1 MTAETLA
8 SELDVSVRTVYRD
21 IGALMRQGVP
31 VRGEAGIGYVLDAGF
46 DLPPLMLS
54 PDEIEAVLVGMRWL
68 AERAD
73 PVLARAAEDVVSKV
87 AAVLP
92 PHLRPILLDGAL
104 FAPAYRGDLPVDQ
117 VDVAAVRAAIR
128 QGRKL
133 SIQYRDEAASET
145 QRMIWPIGM
154 TFYERVRIVIAWCEL
169 RQAFRHFRTDR
180 ITELVAREERYP
192 ARRADLFR
200 RWQKEEES
208 ARRAESAA
216 ICERPRLSR
225 AMTLRLD
232 QRRAAGGD
240 LGQRRRI
247 EQVLLDEDA
256 LRQRVLVVAGQHR
269 HLRLRD
275 HRPGIEFRHDEMHR
289 AAMLGDAGL
298 ERLRDAC
305 ACP

>member
-1 MTAETLA
+1 MQRAERLLDMIQSLRRRRRPVTAETLA

-21 IGALMRQGVP
+21 IAALVRQGVP

-68 AERAD
+68 GERAD
-73 PVLARAAEDVVSKV
+73 PVLARAAEDVVSKI

-104 FAPAYRGDLPVDQ
+104 FAPAYGRDTPVDQ

-133 SIQYRDEAASET
+133 EVRYRDESGQDT

-154 TFYERVRIVIAWCEL
+154 TFYDRVRIVIAWCEL
-169 RQAFRHFRTDR
+169 RQDFRHFRTDR
-180 ITELVAREERYP
+180 ITDLVAREERYP

-200 RWQKEEES
+200 RWQKEEE
-208 ARRAESAA
+208 ARCLADASRRQEAARLDEAQRRTTAPSTSAA
-216 ICERPRLSR
+216 RP
-225 AMTLRLD
+225 
-232 QRRAAGGD
+232 AATSANAIG
-240 LGQRRRI
+240 
-247 EQVLLDEDA
+247 
-256 LRQRVLVVAGQHR
+256 
-269 HLRLRD
+269 
-275 HRPGIEFRHDEMHR
+275 
-289 AAMLGDAGL
+289 
-298 ERLRDAC
+298 
-305 ACP
+305 

>member
-1 MTAETLA
+1 MQRAERLLDMIQSLRRRRRPVTAETLA
-8 SELDVSVRTVYRD
+8 SELDVSVRTGYRD
-21 IGALMRQGVP
+21 IGALVRQGVP

-68 AERAD
+68 SERAD

-104 FAPAYRGDLPVDQ
+104 FAASHPGDVQADQ

-128 QGRKL
+128 NGRKL
-133 SIQYRDEAASET
+133 SIHYSDESGQAT

-180 ITELVAREERYP
+180 LTGLVALEERYP

-200 RWQKEEES
+200 RWQKEEEK
-208 ARRAESAA
+208 AKEEWERCKREGDSAA
-216 ICERPRLSR
+216 QPRMTAPPSSLARPEATS
-225 AMTLRLD
+225 AS
-232 QRRAAGGD
+232 AAG
-240 LGQRRRI
+240 
-247 EQVLLDEDA
+247 
-256 LRQRVLVVAGQHR
+256 
-269 HLRLRD
+269 
-275 HRPGIEFRHDEMHR
+275 
-289 AAMLGDAGL
+289 
-298 ERLRDAC
+298 
-305 ACP
+305 

>member
-1 MTAETLA
+1 MQRAERLLDLIQSLRRRRRPVTADTLA
-8 SELDVSVRTVYRD
+8 SELNVSVRTVYRD
-21 IGALMRQGVP
+21 IAALMRQGVP

-92 PHLRPILLDGAL
+92 AHLKPILLDGAL
-104 FAPAYRGDLPVDQ
+104 FAPAYGRDTPVDV
-117 VDVAAVRAAIR
+117 VDIAGVRAAIR

-133 SIQYRDEAASET
+133 QVHYRDEAGRAS

-180 ITELVAREERYP
+180 ITELVLREERYP
-192 ARRADLFR
+192 ARRADLFK
-200 RWQKEEES
+200 RWQQEED
-208 ARRAESAA
+208 ARAVERSCVYEPEAEPRTIAPSTSAA
-216 ICERPRLSR
+216 RPEATS
-225 AMTLRLD
+225 AS
-232 QRRAAGGD
+232 ASG
-240 LGQRRRI
+240 
-247 EQVLLDEDA
+247 
-256 LRQRVLVVAGQHR
+256 
-269 HLRLRD
+269 
-275 HRPGIEFRHDEMHR
+275 
-289 AAMLGDAGL
+289 
-298 ERLRDAC
+298 
-305 ACP
+305 

>member
-1 MTAETLA
+1 MQRAERLLDLIQSLRRRRRPVTADTLA
-8 SELDVSVRTVYRD
+8 SELNVSVRTVYRD
-21 IGALMRQGVP
+21 IAALMRQGVP

-92 PHLRPILLDGAL
+92 AHLKPILLDGAL
-104 FAPAYRGDLPVDQ
+104 FAPAYGRDLPVDV
-117 VDVAAVRAAIR
+117 VDIAGVRAAIR

-133 SIQYRDEAASET
+133 QMGYCDEAGRES

-180 ITELVAREERYP
+180 ITDLTLREERYP

-200 RWQKEEES
+200 RWQQEEE
-208 ARRAESAA
+208 A
-216 ICERPRLSR
+216 
-225 AMTLRLD
+225 
-232 QRRAAGGD
+232 RAAERSCVYEPGAEP
-240 LGQRRRI
+240 RTSKPSTSVARP
-247 EQVLLDEDA
+247 DA
-256 LRQRVLVVAGQHR
+256 TSASAIG
-269 HLRLRD
+269 
-275 HRPGIEFRHDEMHR
+275 
-289 AAMLGDAGL
+289 
-298 ERLRDAC
+298 
-305 ACP
+305 

>member
-1 MTAETLA
+1 MQRAERLLDMIQSLRRRRRPVTADTLA

-21 IGALMRQGVP
+21 IAALMRQGVP

-68 AERAD
+68 SERAD

-92 PHLRPILLDGAL
+92 AHLKPILLDGAL
-104 FAPAYRGDLPVDQ
+104 FAASHPGDLPVDQ

-133 SIQYRDEAASET
+133 AIDYSDENGQAT

-180 ITELVAREERYP
+180 ITGLSVREERYP

-200 RWQKEEES
+200 RWQREE
-208 ARRAESAA
+208 AE
-216 ICERPRLSR
+216 
-225 AMTLRLD
+225 M
-232 QRRAAGGD
+232 
-240 LGQRRRI
+240 QRRRDDCSRT
-247 EQVLLDEDA
+247 E
-256 LRQRVLVVAGQHR
+256 AGQAS
-269 HLRLRD
+269 
-275 HRPGIEFRHDEMHR
+275 
-289 AAMLGDAGL
+289 AA
-298 ERLRDAC
+298 
-305 ACP
+305 

>member
-1 MTAETLA
+1 MQRAERLLDLIQSLRRRRRPVTADTLA
-8 SELDVSVRTVYRD
+8 SELNVSVRTVYRD
-21 IGALMRQGVP
+21 IAALMRQGVP

-92 PHLRPILLDGAL
+92 AHLKPILLDGAL
-104 FAPAYRGDLPVDQ
+104 FAPAYGRDTPLDVVDI
-117 VDVAAVRAAIR
+117 AGVRAAIR

-133 SIQYRDEAASET
+133 KVGYRDEAGRES

-180 ITELVAREERYP
+180 ITELVLREERYP

-200 RWQKEEES
+200 RWQKEEE
-208 ARRAESAA
+208 E
-216 ICERPRLSR
+216 
-225 AMTLRLD
+225 
-232 QRRAAGGD
+232 RAA
-240 LGQRRRI
+240 
-247 EQVLLDEDA
+247 
-256 LRQRVLVVAGQHR
+256 
-269 HLRLRD
+269 
-275 HRPGIEFRHDEMHR
+275 
-289 AAMLGDAGL
+289 
-298 ERLRDAC
+298 ERLCVYEPGAEPRTSAPSTSVARPDATS
-305 ACP
+305 ASASG

>member
-1 MTAETLA
+1 MQRAERLLDMIQSLRRRRRPVTAETLA

-21 IGALMRQGVP
+21 IGAVVRQGVP

-68 AERAD
+68 SERAD

-92 PHLRPILLDGAL
+92 QHLRPILLDGAL
-104 FAPAYRGDLPVDQ
+104 FAASYPGDVPADQ

-128 QGRKL
+128 NGRKL
-133 SIQYRDEAASET
+133 SIEYSDESGHAT

-180 ITELVAREERYP
+180 MTGLVALEERYP

-200 RWQKEEES
+200 RWQKEEEKTREEWERCKREGVGMRPNGGGGSDQPRMTAPASSLARPEATS
-208 ARRAESAA
+208 ASAA
-216 ICERPRLSR
+216 
-225 AMTLRLD
+225 
-232 QRRAAGGD
+232 G
-240 LGQRRRI
+240 
-247 EQVLLDEDA
+247 
-256 LRQRVLVVAGQHR
+256 
-269 HLRLRD
+269 
-275 HRPGIEFRHDEMHR
+275 
-289 AAMLGDAGL
+289 
-298 ERLRDAC
+298 
-305 ACP
+305 